1 MPMTGSI
8 AMKIS
13 RALILETALRRP
25 FQTNAAVRRMILDG
39 LDEGG
44 PNGVEKIK
52 AAYQLAHATDLM
64 AWSYLKDS
72 SASDIV
78 HAAQKVADR
87 Y

>member
-1 MPMTGSI
+1 
-8 AMKIS
+8 MKIS
-13 RALILETALRRP
+13 RAMLLETALRRP

-44 PNGVEKIK
+44 PGGVEKIR
-52 AAYQLAHATDLM
+52 AAYKLAHPADLV

-72 SASDIV
+72 SAAEIV
-78 HAAQKVADR
+78 RAAQKVVDR